1 MVIGLSG
8 GRVTEIER
16 VDTGVPGFDEIVGG
30 GLPRPSAIL
39 LAGNPG
45 TGKTTLAGQIAYHR
59 ATHHGERFF
68 YMTLSE
74 PADQIRLHFRL
85 LGMDLHEL
93 EERKLA
99 TFQELMP
106 FTASTEYVRTA
117 LENMIAR
124 VESAKPDLLVVDSV
138 SAMLQFLP
146 PEQVRPLLSMIVR
159 ITHDAGMLTLLIA
172 ELPMLGPVRLSGVE
186 EFIADG
192 LIILRHEET
201 REGLTTRINVVKLRL
216 SRHSREH
223 YGAAITDSGFIVL
236 GPMRLE

>member
-1 MVIGLSG
+1 LSG
-8 GRVTEIER
+8 EERAEIGR

-30 GLPRPSAIL
+30 GLPRPGAIL
-39 LAGNPG
+39 VAGNPG

-59 ATHHGERFF
+59 ATRYGERFY

-74 PADQIRLHFRL
+74 PASQIKLHFRL
-85 LGMDLHEL
+85 LGMDLEEL
-93 EERKLA
+93 ERRDQAK
-99 TFQELMP
+99 FQELLP
-106 FTASTEYVRTA
+106 FTASTEYVRSA
-117 LENMIAR
+117 LENMIAA
-124 VESAKPDLLVVDSV
+124 VENAKPDLLVVDSV

-159 ITHDAGMLTLLIA
+159 ITHEVGMLTLLIA

-223 YGAAITDSGFIVL
+223 YGAAITDTGFIVL